1 MSMTDVPVP
10 QDEETKQMGMKSN
23 DLEEM
28 KVDFPYN
35 LNNLFNLNYSFETL
49 KKSIEYLA
57 K

>member
-1 MSMTDVPVP
+1 MSEIEDSKEIELKM
-10 QDEETKQMGMKSN
+10 QE
-23 DLEEM
+23 DL

-35 LNNLFNLNYSFETL
+35 LNNLFSLTYSFETL

>member
-1 MSMTDVPVP
+1 MSDMPVP
-10 QDEETKQMGMKSN
+10 LEEEAKVAEVLKS
-23 DLEEM
+23 EEM

-57 K
+57 KQ